1 MHANIGAKRMKLLS
15 VLLYRLNAFLL
26 LFILSVVIAWIASPF
41 WYDHHRLQVG
51 GISVPESSTNPK
63 GLIYFDEVYAI
74 TGTPFERVAL
84 MAKFPSSLWGQIGN
98 SDEVRN
104 LLILEKDYASA
115 RWLFHDQAN
124 TIVRVAEL
132 ETPATAL
139 YLEYRKPEQSGLFIA
154 VAMPDGS
161 QFTDLL
167 TGVERVLEY
176 HITLGGK
183 LLVLYQNGLIL
194 HRARFDLPGLSKIDD
209 IELMRVALPSNNK

>member
-1 MHANIGAKRMKLLS
+1 MKPLS
-15 VLLYRLNAFLL
+15 FFLYRLNAILL

-41 WYDHHRLQVG
+41 WYDHHRQQVG
-51 GISVPESSTNPK
+51 GISVPESSSNPN
-63 GLIYFDEVYAI
+63 GLIYFEEVYAI

-98 SDEVRN
+98 SDEARN

-115 RWLFHDQAN
+115 RWLFPDQTN

-154 VAMPDGS
+154 IAMPDGS
-161 QFTDLL
+161 KFTNLL

-183 LLVLYQNGLIL
+183 LLVLYQNGTIL